1 MLLQLSCL
9 KCYITYKL
17 KGYRIGPKGFFFPP
31 FFSTLYLSVFL
42 LPVLPPDIFNTFF
55 LNRKVSA
62 STSALHL
69 HLGQKTDCIVFGLLF
84 FFLASARLPFPP
96 YHHSPAFS
104 VFLPLID
111 CSMAFS
117 LKKSVSMLPSDFL
130 ALSSKR
136 KQGSTGFLGIVYF
149 YKAIRGSP
157 TSVNKTL
164 LFGFFCLMNY

>member
-1 MLLQLSCL
+1 MDL
-9 KCYITYKL
+9 
-17 KGYRIGPKGFFFPP
+17 RVFFPP

-42 LPVLPPDIFNTFF
+42 LPILPPDIFNTFF

-62 STSALHL
+62 STSSLHL
-69 HLGQKTDCIVFGLLF
+69 HLEQKTDCIVFGLLF
-84 FFLASARLPFPP
+84 FFFLASARLSFPP

-130 ALSSKR
+130 ALSYKR
-136 KQGSTGFLGIVYF
+136 KQGSTGFLELSTFIKPSEVHH
-149 YKAIRGSP
+149 P
-157 TSVNKTL
+157 L
-164 LFGFFCLMNY
+164 Q